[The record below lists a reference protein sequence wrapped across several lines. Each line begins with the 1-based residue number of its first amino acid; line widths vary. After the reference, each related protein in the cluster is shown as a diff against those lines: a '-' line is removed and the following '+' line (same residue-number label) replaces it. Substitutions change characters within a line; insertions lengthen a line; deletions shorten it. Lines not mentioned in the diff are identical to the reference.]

1 MNSPQEQKRSIP
13 WPSWLTLRVIIKL
26 LVIAILVLVVY
37 FTVRE
42 DSNFSS
48 VPWLPKVVK
57 RFLHKNVYLRNLWG
71 FLPVGLIFGGLFDVS
86 VLFKKSERKQRLLWI
101 SLLFLPIAKEIAQ
114 IPLPNRHCNG
124 VGMLAGVIGLML
136 GLLFGHLIKKGI
148 RFIALMAKPETPSA

>member
-26 LVIAILVLVVY
+26 LVIAVLVLMVY
-37 FTVRE
+37 FSVRD
-42 DSNFSS
+42 DSDFFS
-48 VPWLPKVVK
+48 VPWFPRAMTK
-57 RFLHKNVYLRNLWG
+57 FLQKNVQLRNLWG
-71 FLPVGLIFGGLFDVS
+71 FLPVGLIFGGFFGVS
-86 VLFKKSERKQRLLWI
+86 VLFKKGERKQRLLWI

-148 RFIALMAKPETPSA
+148 RIIALKAKSETPSA